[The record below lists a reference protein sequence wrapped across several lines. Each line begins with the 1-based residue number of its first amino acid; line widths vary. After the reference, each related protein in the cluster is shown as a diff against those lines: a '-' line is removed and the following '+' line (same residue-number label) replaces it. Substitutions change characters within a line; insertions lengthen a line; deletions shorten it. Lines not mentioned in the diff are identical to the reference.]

1 MLDALERLYVLEV
14 LDVLKV
20 WEILEVPR
28 LYTEDDILLLCTEE
42 RLCSLH
48 NGESVPLLSLKEAD
62 SLSRERRECLLYTKV
77 RVYRCL
83 M

>member
-1 MLDALERLYVLEV
+1 MLE
-14 LDVLKV
+14 VLKV

-48 NGESVPLLSLKEAD
+48 RGESVPRLSLKEAD

-77 RVYRCL
+77 
-83 M
+83 

>member
-1 MLDALERLYVLEV
+1 MLE
-14 LDVLKV
+14 VLKV
-20 WEILEVPR
+20 WEILEAPR

-48 NGESVPLLSLKEAD
+48 RGESVPLLPLKEAD
-62 SLSRERRECLLYTKV
+62 SLSRERRECLLFSKV
-77 RVYRCL
+77 RVDRCL

>member
-1 MLDALERLYVLEV
+1 MLE
-14 LDVLKV
+14 VLKV

-48 NGESVPLLSLKEAD
+48 RGESLYRGESVVCLYLSVQRRGCV
-62 SLSRERRECLLYTKV
+62 SRVLVE
-77 RVYRCL
+77 
-83 M
+83 